1 MANNT
6 KDYAQALDEGTA
18 QLKAII
24 GDITPEQIKKKLD
37 DIANVQNMLDEI
49 DRVTSGDTNIGI
61 DDDDAELEA
70 RIQAL
75 KK

>member
-1 MANNT
+1 MANTT

-18 QLKAII
+18 YLKAII
-24 GDITPEQIKKKLD
+24 GDVTPEQIKKKLD
-37 DIANVQNMLDEI
+37 DIANVQNMLEELNCVI
-49 DRVTSGDTNIGI
+49 PGDTNIGI